1 MPPNTGAAQV
11 RGRWEQGED
20 SAPVPAMGICHPLAG
35 FILEEPLGN
44 ELLLHIPALG
54 GSGISREQ
62 PGCLTTCQKLEKME
76 IEVIV
81 FPLRIDAYVQSRC
94 RR

>member
-1 MPPNTGAAQV
+1 MPLNTGVAQV
-11 RGRWEQGED
+11 RGKWEQGED
-20 SAPVPAMGICHPLAG
+20 SAPVPAMGICHSLAG

-44 ELLLHIPALG
+44 GLLLHIPALS
-54 GSGISREQ
+54 GSGIFQEQ
-62 PGCLTTCQKLEKME
+62 PGSLTTCQKFEKMK

-81 FPLRIDAYVQSRC
+81 FPLRIDANVQSRC